1 MEIKWGLVPDMGG
14 MVLLRGLV
22 RDDMARE
29 LIYTGR
35 IVDAAEAVAIGLATR
50 VVDDPIAAAMQ
61 LAKEFS
67 QKSPTALRAAKRLL
81 SQWSSASDAD
91 LLLAESDEQARLLG
105 GEHQI
110 EAVSANLQKHVPVFK
125 N

>member
-1 MEIKWGLVPDMGG
+1 MLF
-14 MVLLRGLV
+14 R
-22 RDDMARE
+22 
-29 LIYTGR
+29 
-35 IVDAAEAVAIGLATR
+35 
-50 VVDDPIAAAMQ
+50 
-61 LAKEFS
+61 S
-67 QKSPTALRAAKRLL
+67 KSPTALRAAKRLL

-110 EAVSANLQKHVPVFK
+110 EAVSANLQKRVPVFK